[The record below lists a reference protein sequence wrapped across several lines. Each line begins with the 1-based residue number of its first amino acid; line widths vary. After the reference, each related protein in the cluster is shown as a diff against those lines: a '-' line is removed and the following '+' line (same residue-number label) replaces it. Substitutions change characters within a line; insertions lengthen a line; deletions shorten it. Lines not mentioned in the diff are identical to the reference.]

1 MSVLFIALPLALLL
15 GAGGMLACIMCI
27 RGGQY
32 DDLESPA
39 VRILIDEDSLPR
51 HSDTGAQTTSEV
63 SPDRATDPAQIAQD
77 RSH

>member
-39 VRILIDEDSLPR
+39 VRILIDEDGQPRDRKTDAPGANETTDSPQTSQGRLP
-51 HSDTGAQTTSEV
+51 
-63 SPDRATDPAQIAQD
+63 
-77 RSH
+77 